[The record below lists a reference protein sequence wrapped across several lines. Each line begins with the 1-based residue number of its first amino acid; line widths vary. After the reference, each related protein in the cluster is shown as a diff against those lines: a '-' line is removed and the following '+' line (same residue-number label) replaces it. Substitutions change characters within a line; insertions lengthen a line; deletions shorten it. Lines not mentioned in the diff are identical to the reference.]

1 MTMMKRRAAAIAL
14 AMTATPVLASTV
26 TVAVRGVR
34 SNVGEIGCALFP
46 SGDGFPMKTGKATM
60 QWHAA
65 SRDGVSCR
73 FDNVRPGT
81 YAVSVAHDLN
91 GNRRTDTNFV
101 GIPREDW
108 GVSRGARPS
117 LRAPRFN
124 EASFTVAGDAPQ
136 QIIVKVAR

>member
-1 MTMMKRRAAAIAL
+1 MTMMTRTAAAVAL
-14 AMTATPVLASTV
+14 AMTATQALASTV
-26 TVAVRGVR
+26 TVVVRGVR
-34 SNVGEIGCALFP
+34 SDAGEIGCALFS

-65 SRDGVSCR
+65 RREGVSCR
-73 FDNVRPGT
+73 FENVRPGT
-81 YAVSVAHDLN
+81 YAVAVSHDLN

-117 LRAPRFN
+117 LRAPRFD

-136 QIIVKVAR
+136 QITVTVAR